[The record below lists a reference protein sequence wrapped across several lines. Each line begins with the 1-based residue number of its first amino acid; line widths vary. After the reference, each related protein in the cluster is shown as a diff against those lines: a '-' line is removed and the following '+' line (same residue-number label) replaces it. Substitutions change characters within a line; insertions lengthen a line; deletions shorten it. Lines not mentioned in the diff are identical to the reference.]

1 VDICFNVDLGDCIKR
16 ELGRCKNKRTG
27 QQVFYKKAEII
38 GYQKVQN
45 PRFFKVK
52 KGQCSVSSFSTPNT
66 EGDKVYCE
74 DIVEV
79 AGTKDTHDRVDR
91 PDPNNAKTIVDRDDT
106 AAQIQAA
113 ATAAAF
119 VGIEASRMKYADITG
134 KNHLPGSRRIYT
146 IWEQIVCT
154 YPAQKTT
161 LDVGGVQTTTYDSC
175 TNAVRYELYK
185 YIQTKL
191 IRRICDAM
199 GEEVGKPWK

>member
-1 VDICFNVDLGDCIKR
+1 VDLGGCIKR
-16 ELGRCKNKRTG
+16 DSVTGNCKNKRTG
-27 QQVFYKKAEII
+27 QQVFYKKAEIV

-45 PRFFKVK
+45 PRFFKVRN
-52 KGQCSVSSFSTPNT
+52 QCSVSSFSTPNT
-66 EGDKVYCE
+66 EGDKAYCE
-74 DIVEV
+74 DVVEV
-79 AGTKDTHDRVDR
+79 AGTKDTRDTVDR
-91 PDPNNAKTIVDRDDT
+91 PNPSDAKTIVDRDDT

-113 ATAAAF
+113 ATAATF

-146 IWEQIVCT
+146 IWENIVCT

-161 LDVGGVQTTTYDSC
+161 VEIGGVQTTTYDSC